1 MSGGRVWDTT
11 MAILPNQYSA
21 MAYTSFYNLSSFGTS
36 FKVAIKSGRHQLLNF
51 AVENRQEWEEPSGLG
66 SMRRRCKQCKDIWLP
81 LCLWNHRLL
90 LFLTSVKNSRE
101 RTCASWTPSTVL
113 SFRGGYLS
121 VCHRTPQSAAK
132 TNRGSI
138 LWKDLRKCHKAF
150 KFSTEPFSRVWVNV
164 SAVWQPMNNYLPERK
179 NMKLTFSLSKHF

>member
-1 MSGGRVWDTT
+1 MWDTT

-121 VCHRTPQSAAK
+121 CVIGRRSQLLKQTGARFCK
-132 TNRGSI
+132 KIWGSVTKH
-138 LWKDLRKCHKAF
+138 LN
-150 KFSTEPFSRVWVNV
+150 SPPN
-164 SAVWQPMNNYLPERK
+164 
-179 NMKLTFSLSKHF
+179 LSPVFG